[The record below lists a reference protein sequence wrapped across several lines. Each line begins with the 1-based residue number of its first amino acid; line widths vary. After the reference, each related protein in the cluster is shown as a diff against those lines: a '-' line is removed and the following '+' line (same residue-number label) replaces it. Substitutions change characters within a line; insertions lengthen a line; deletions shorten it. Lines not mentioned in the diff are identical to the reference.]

1 MYCVKCKKITDTS
14 NEQFTVSK
22 NKRNMK
28 RGTCVI
34 CGTTKTQFIKAQKGG
49 SLLNKFINNLPVEM
63 HLPGHNF
70 TGPGTKL
77 NKRLNS
83 DLTPKKWSKPI
94 NRVDKAAYHHDVC
107 YLKNDDT
114 ATRNAVCDKNM
125 LKELEG
131 IYNPTIREKMERGL
145 VSSLI
150 GTKARFGWG
159 VDKKKAQTLAEELH
173 KPIRRKFKR
182 RRVLVGGIDRIWA
195 ADLVDMQA
203 FAKFNRGV
211 KYLLAVIDVFSKYG
225 WLIPLKDKTGKSVAS
240 ALKTI
245 FEGRKPEK
253 MWVDKGKEFYNK
265 DVKDLIE
272 LYSTENE
279 EKSSVVERWIR
290 TMKEKMWKYFTA
302 NSTNVYIDVL
312 PDLVKEY
319 NNTRH
324 SSIKMT
330 LVKASK
336 KENELI
342 VWRNL
347 YPDHLEI
354 RDINPKFSVG
364 DKVRISKKKKTFEKG
379 YTTRWTE
386 EIFTIAEVQRTQPP
400 TYKIADLNGEEIKG
414 TFYEPELQKTSQEI
428 FRIEKVIKRGKKKSL
443 VKWKGYSDDFNSW
456 VDNKDIV
463 NIS

>member
-1 MYCVKCKKITDTS
+1 MVTT
-14 NEQFTVSK
+14 TK
-22 NKRNMK
+22 NNRRMK
-28 RGTCVI
+28 RGTCVV
-34 CGTTKTQFIKAQKGG
+34 CGTTKTQFVKFTEGG
-49 SLLNKFINNLPVEM
+49 SVLNKFINNLTVEL

-94 NRVDKAAYHHDVC
+94 NRVDKAAYNHDIC
-107 YLKNDDT
+107 YLKNNDT
-114 ATRNAVCDKNM
+114 TTRNAVCDKNM
-125 LKELEG
+125 LKELKG
-131 IYNPTIREKMERGL
+131 IYNPTIRERMERGL

-159 VDKKKAQTLAEELH
+159 INKKKASSLAEELH
-173 KPIRRKFKR
+173 KPIKRKFKK
-182 RRVLVGGIDRIWA
+182 RRVLVNGIDKIWA

-203 FAKFNRGV
+203 FSKLNRGV
-211 KYLLAVIDVFSKYG
+211 KYLLAVIDILSKYG

-245 FEGRKPEK
+245 FKERKPEK
-253 MWVDKGKEFYNK
+253 IWVDKGKEFYNK
-265 DVKDLIE
+265 DVKDLVE

-290 TMKEKMWKYFTA
+290 TMKEKMWKYFTDK
-302 NSTNVYIDVL
+302 NTNIYIDIL
-312 PDLVKEY
+312 PSLVKDY

-330 LVKASK
+330 PVKASK
-336 KENELI
+336 KENELT

-347 YPDHLEI
+347 YPEHLEI
-354 RDINPKFSVG
+354 HDINPKFSVG
-364 DKVRISKKKKTFEKG
+364 DQVRISKKKKTFEKG

-386 EIFTIAEVQRTQPP
+386 EIFTIVEVKRSRPP

-414 TFYEPELQKTSQEI
+414 SFYEPELQKTSQEI

-456 VDNKDIV
+456 VDNKGIV